1 MDQKSETLRRYI
13 VFFLGLLT
21 TSFGVAFVTKATLG
35 TSPIAAIPY
44 SLSLILPVLSLGT
57 WVVLFNLLLIVIQ
70 VAIQRKDTNKFQ
82 VFLEVIMAFL
92 FGYGVDLAMLFLRK
106 LSPEIY
112 GLKIPVLLIGCF
124 ILAFG
129 AYLEVIADVVMLPGD
144 AFVRAIARAVRKEY
158 GTVRMISDITMS
170 VIAAVLCLV
179 FLHQLSGVREG
190 TIISA
195 LLVGNLVKLYS
206 RKLSIIPRKLFPSV
220 FFDFLFFF

>member
-206 RKLSIIPRKLFPSV
+206 RKLSIIPRKIKQKKY
-220 FFDFLFFF
+220 

>member
-1 MDQKSETLRRYI
+1 
-13 VFFLGLLT
+13 
-21 TSFGVAFVTKATLG
+21 
-35 TSPIAAIPY
+35 
-44 SLSLILPVLSLGT
+44 
-57 WVVLFNLLLIVIQ
+57 
-70 VAIQRKDTNKFQ
+70 
-82 VFLEVIMAFL
+82 
-92 FGYGVDLAMLFLRK
+92 MLFLRK

-206 RKLSIIPRKLFPSV
+206 RKLSIIPRKLFQKKAA
-220 FFDFLFFF
+220 

>member
-57 WVVLFNLLLIVIQ
+57 WVVLFNLLLVVIQ

-112 GLKIPVLLIGCF
+112 GLKLLVLLIGCF

-158 GTVRMISDITMS
+158 GTVRIISDITMS
-170 VIAAVLCLV
+170 VIAAIMCLI

-206 RKLSIIPRKLFPSV
+206 RKLDIIPWKL
-220 FFDFLFFF
+220 LFKKTV

>member
-129 AYLEVIADVVMLPGD
+129 AYLEVIADVVMLPG
-144 AFVRAIARAVRKEY
+144 E
-158 GTVRMISDITMS
+158 GTVKSITKTFGTNFGTTKVAMDVSMS
-170 VIAAVLCLV
+170 VIALIFSLIMT
-179 FLHQLSGVREG
+179 HQIQGVREG
-190 TIISA
+190 TIIAA
-195 LLVGNLVKLYS
+195 LLVGFIS
-206 RKLSIIPRKLFPSV
+206 R
-220 FFDFLFFF
+220 FFSRICKPVEHKILAQAF

>member
-1 MDQKSETLRRYI
+1 MDRKSDTLRRYI
-13 VFFLGLLT
+13 IFFLGLLT

-57 WVVLFNLLLIVIQ
+57 WVVLFNLLLVVIQ

-112 GLKIPVLLIGCF
+112 GLKLLVLLIGCF

-158 GTVRMISDITMS
+158 GTVRIISDITMS
-170 VIAAVLCLV
+170 VIAAIMCLI

-206 RKLSIIPRKLFPSV
+206 RKLDIIPRKL
-220 FFDFLFFF
+220 LFKKTV